1 MDSIEVTEYVDVRRH
16 AESQGLCLTSELVL
30 LPRGFEAIASGAEL
44 AHEAEA
50 ATVHKLLKAAGIDAQ
65 LLQHP
70 DRRVPSVVERSAT
83 WIAPTVFVGS
93 MLLTQS
99 PHAIQIAL
107 NVISSYITDIL
118 KARNLPDTVKL
129 TVVIEET
136 KSKRC
141 RRVEYEGSACK
152 LKELAEVL
160 NALQNDSR

>member
-1 MDSIEVTEYVDVRRH
+1 MDGIEVTDYVDVRRQ
-16 AESQGLCLTSELVL
+16 ADGRGFCLTSELVL
-30 LPRGFEAIASGAEL
+30 LPRGFESSAAGVEL

-50 ATVHKLLKAAGIDAQ
+50 ATVYKLLKAAGVDVQ

-70 DRRVPSVVERSAT
+70 DQRVPSMIEHSAA

-93 MLLTQS
+93 MLLTQNA
-99 PHAIQIAL
+99 HAIQIAL

-118 KARNLPDTVKL
+118 KARSLPDTVRL
-129 TVVIEET
+129 TVVLEET

-141 RRVEYEGSACK
+141 RRVEYEGPACK